1 MRQFEGRG
9 ADILAEC
16 LIDAGVDLIFG
27 VPGDTGVVFYDA
39 LYQRTDLIR
48 HVLARDER
56 HAAFMADGYARTT
69 NRVGVCEVSSGGGA
83 DFLVSGLGEAY
94 AASVPILAITSDI
107 HRSSRGSGAITEINQ
122 EMLFS
127 AVTNLAMTIESAK
140 QIPDFIRMLLHAAT
154 TGRPA
159 PVVAIFPEDVFDEHA
174 SVTIPEMT
182 SMVPL
187 DREAASS
194 RAAGKAAELLADALK
209 PAIVAGGGVHL
220 SAAWSELQVLVE
232 KAGIP
237 VATTIHGKGAI
248 AETHPLSLG
257 VVGANGARPFAN
269 QYLAEAD
276 VVLFVGTRA
285 NSTDTNGFTSPPRV
299 GPQIIQIDID
309 TMRAGRNF
317 PQSHDLVGD
326 AKTTLQLIVNEI
338 PEDAERGASIIA
350 QIREWRSAW
359 RLAEVEPR
367 RLLDADLLDP
377 RDVIIALQEE
387 MPADV
392 VVVAEPGTPTPNV
405 AAYWECPAPG
415 RTVIDPR
422 GHGPMGYVIPA
433 AMGVSLADP
442 ERSVLGLC
450 GDGSFAMACGEL
462 ETAHRLNLPIFYVQ
476 FTNNSLGWIKMLQHL
491 YLGQRYFGVD
501 PGPMNYVGVA
511 TAMGLD
517 AVRVNSLE
525 QLREAVR
532 EWLTHRRPTFIDVPT
547 PDPMTLTPP
556 VAPWVAALEGATN
569 RPVY

>member
-16 LIDAGVDLIFG
+16 LIDAGINLIFG

-39 LYQRTDLIR
+39 LYQRTDQLR
-48 HVLARDER
+48 HILARDER
-56 HAAFMADGYARTT
+56 HAGFMADGYARWT
-69 NRVGVCEVSSGGGA
+69 NRVGCCEVSSGGGV

-107 HRSSRGSGAITEINQ
+107 HRRSRGTGAITEIDQ
-122 EMLFS
+122 EQLFS
-127 AVTNLAMTIESAK
+127 AVTKLAMTIESAA
-140 QIPDFIRMLLHAAT
+140 QIPDIIRVLLQAAT
-154 TGRPA
+154 TGRPG

-174 SVTIPEMT
+174 SVTIPEM
-182 SMVPL
+182 SAVVPL
-187 DREAASS
+187 DREPASA
-194 RAAGKAAELLADALK
+194 RATHKAAELLAASER

-220 SAAWSELQVLVE
+220 SSAWPELQALAE

-276 VVLFVGTRA
+276 AILFVGTRA
-285 NSTDTNGFTSPPRV
+285 NSTDTNGFTSPPRE

-309 TMRAGRNF
+309 TNRAGVNF

-326 AKTTLQLIVNEI
+326 AKTTLAAIIEAI
-338 PEDAERGASIIA
+338 PENWERAEALAA
-350 QIREWRSAW
+350 QTRELRTAW

-367 RLLDADLLDP
+367 RLLEADLLDP
-377 RDVIIALQEE
+377 RDIVIALQEE
-387 MPADV
+387 LPSDV
-392 VVVAEPGTPTPNV
+392 VVLAEPGTPTPNV
-405 AAYWECPAPG
+405 SAYWECPEPG

-442 ERSVLGLC
+442 ERPVVGLC

-462 ETAHRLNLPIFYVQ
+462 ETANRLQLPVLYVQ

-491 YLGQRYFGVD
+491 YLGQRYFSVD

-511 TAMGLD
+511 QAMGLE
-517 AVRVNSLE
+517 AIRVNDLG

-532 EWLTHRRPTFIDVPT
+532 EWLTHRRPTFIDVPV
-547 PDPMTLTPP
+547 PDEITLAPP
-556 VAPWVAALEGATN
+556 VAPWQAALEGATS

>member
-16 LIDAGVDLIFG
+16 LIDAGVDVIFG

-39 LYQRTDLIR
+39 LYQRTDRIR
-48 HVLARDER
+48 HILARDER
-56 HAAFMADGYARTT
+56 HAAFMADGFARWT
-69 NRVGVCEVSSGGGA
+69 NRVGCCEVSSGGGA

-94 AASVPILAITSDI
+94 AASVPVLAITSDI
-107 HRSSRGSGAITEINQ
+107 HRRSRGSGAITEIDQ
-122 EMLFS
+122 EQLFA
-127 AVTNLAMTIESAK
+127 AVTKLTMTIETASK
-140 QIPDFIRMLLHAAT
+140 IPDIIRLLLQAAT

-159 PVVAIFPEDVFDEHA
+159 PVVAILPEDVFDEHA
-174 SVTIPEMT
+174 TVTIPDLT
-182 SMVPL
+182 SHVPL
-187 DREAASS
+187 DREPASH
-194 RAAGKAAELLADALK
+194 RAADKAAALLSAALK
-209 PAIVAGGGVHL
+209 PAIVAGSGVHL
-220 SAAWSELQVLVE
+220 SSAWPELQALAE

-257 VVGANGARPFAN
+257 VVGANGARPYAN
-269 QYLAEAD
+269 AYLADAD
-276 VVLFVGTRA
+276 AVLFIGTRA
-285 NSTDTNGFTSPPRV
+285 NSTDTNGFTSPPRE
-299 GPQIIQIDID
+299 GPEIIQIDID

-317 PQSHDLVGD
+317 PHSHDLVGD
-326 AKTTLQLIVNEI
+326 AKTTLASTIAAI
-338 PEDAERGASIIA
+338 PEDAERASSIAA
-350 QIREWRSAW
+350 QIREWRTAW
-359 RLAEVEPR
+359 RLSEVEST

-387 MPADV
+387 LPSDV

-405 AAYWECPAPG
+405 SAYWECPEPG

-442 ERSVLGLC
+442 ERTVVGLC
-450 GDGSFAMACGEL
+450 GDGSFAMSCGEL
-462 ETAHRLNLPIFYVQ
+462 ETAHRLNLPVLYVQ

-491 YLGQRYFGVD
+491 YFDQRYFSVD

-511 TAMGLD
+511 TAMGVQGL
-517 AVRVNSLE
+517 RVTTIG

-532 EWLTHRRPTFIDVPT
+532 AWLADRRPTFIDVPT
-547 PDPMTLTPP
+547 PDQIALTPP
-556 VAPWVAALEGATN
+556 VAPWQAALEGATN